1 MDTALTSDL
10 VHPSVKI
17 HVEHVKRVMKEY
29 SKISLLLNDYIAT
42 GGCSDNLK
50 GMYFEALCIGSLN
63 VLKSV
68 NETLMWINET
78 VNDPTSNISW
88 LKITNECENISSI
101 LASFNAMIDMLNS
114 RKLRGCK
121 ILDLCDSFISCGSP
135 PIKHTFVNIQ
145 RCCLNKLY
153 IQTKLWLMQAVLHD
167 PHEEFFIRQV
177 KSSLLSKDS
186 LPNKDSNSIFSATI
200 TNTYLSSTSLATFMT
215 IGSILPNTASL
226 KYEINADNLPS
237 VIPFSI
243 AVKMLF
249 IGEALIMC
257 RNSKGY
263 QGKNNLLEDCGIS
276 EESIILQFE
285 EVEKSDAFVP
295 SDLYTIINNLWTKIN
310 KKIRQISE
318 EIGNISNELVL
329 MSDIFLLG
337 RGDLFQE
344 FLLKANHF
352 LIADVTTVSS
362 RNLNKALREAFCNV
376 YLTEVSDLVDN
387 FYFVLPNRKSLKPGF
402 KTISAMS
409 LGYNVKWPLHYLF
422 TREVMKSYNKLFR
435 FLLALKNSLVVLMS
449 VSKCANSINEHSLR
463 IEFVEVKMHLL
474 SIVVNLQNYCF
485 TNVITQEMNVLLNA
499 VKNTDLFT
507 DLQKIFFSF
516 LYNVSSRLFIS
527 TPFQPTGKTKDS
539 KSVDT
544 EEINNKVF
552 NCFVKI
558 FELCDSFYELLNGA
572 IDDDFSVK
580 LYDIKTTLY
589 KVLKILFSL
598 LERID
603 QNAWYDDNGP
613 VGYLYNLIM
622 CLDYNRFYE
631 KKFHLNFND

>member
-1 MDTALTSDL
+1 MDINLSSEL

-17 HVEHVKRVMKEY
+17 HVEQVKRIMKEY
-29 SKISLLLNDYIAT
+29 SLISRFLKDYAAT
-42 GGCSDNLK
+42 GGCSGQLE
-50 GMYFEALCIGSLN
+50 GMYLEALCVGALN

-78 VNDPTSNISW
+78 VNDPASNICW
-88 LKITNECENISSI
+88 LKITSECENISSI
-101 LASFNAMIDMLNS
+101 LASFNNMIEIL
-114 RKLRGCK
+114 KTGKFRGCK
-121 ILDLCDSFISCGSP
+121 ILDLCDSFISCGLP
-135 PIKHTFVNIQ
+135 LIKHIFINIQ
-145 RCCLNKLY
+145 RFCLNKLY
-153 IQTKLWLMQAVLHD
+153 IQTKLWLMQAELHD
-167 PHEEFFIRQV
+167 PHDEFFIKQV
-177 KSSLLSKDS
+177 KSPLISQEILV
-186 LPNKDSNSIFSATI
+186 NNDSNSISSATV
-200 TNTYLSSTSLATFMT
+200 TNTYLNSTSLATFMT
-215 IGSILPNTASL
+215 IDSILPNNASL
-226 KYEINADNLPS
+226 KYEINSDNLPS
-237 VIPFSI
+237 VIPFSV

-257 RNSKGY
+257 RNSRGY

-276 EESIILQFE
+276 EERIILEFE
-285 EVEKSDAFVP
+285 EIEKSNTFVP
-295 SDLYTIINNLWTKIN
+295 SDFYNIINNLWIKIN

-329 MSDIFLLG
+329 ISDIFLLG

-352 LIADVTTVSS
+352 LTADVTTVSS

-387 FYFVLPNRKSLKPGF
+387 FYFILPNRRSLKPGF

-435 FLLALKNSLVVLMS
+435 FLLALKNSLIVLMS
-449 VSKCANSINEHSLR
+449 VGKCTNLIYEHSLR
-463 IEFVEVKMHLL
+463 KEFLEVKMHLL
-474 SIVVNLQNYCF
+474 STVVNLQNYCF
-485 TNVITQEMNVLLNA
+485 TNVIAQEMNVLLST

-527 TPFQPTGKTKDS
+527 TSFQSVDKTKDN
-539 KSVDT
+539 KTVDT
-544 EEINNKVF
+544 EDINKKVF

-558 FELCDSFYELLNGA
+558 FELCDSFYELLNVS
-572 IDDDFSVK
+572 IDDFSVK
-580 LYDIKTTLY
+580 LCDIKNTLY
-589 KVLKILFSL
+589 KVLKFLFSL
-598 LERID
+598 LEKID
-603 QNAWYDDNGP
+603 QNVWYDDNGP